1 MTKTRTQP
9 YSISRLRADL
19 YRVIDQ
25 VLETG
30 EPVEIER
37 NGRRVRIVRAETA
50 GRLAA
55 LRPHP
60 EYLPGDPESLVHVDW
75 SDEWKP

>member
-1 MTKTRTQP
+1 MPKTTT

-19 YRVIDQ
+19 YRVIDR

-30 EPVEIER
+30 EPVEVER
-37 NGRRVRIVRAETA
+37 NGRRVRIVPAEA
-50 GRLAA
+50 ASQLAA

-60 EYLPGDPESLVHVDW
+60 DYLAADPESLVHLDW
-75 SDEWKP
+75 SDEWTP

>member
-1 MTKTRTQP
+1 MTKNKP

-37 NGRRVRIVRAETA
+37 NGRRLRIVPAEA
-50 GRLAA
+50 ASRLSA

-60 EYLPGDPESLVHVDW
+60 EYLSEDPESLVHLDW
-75 SDEWKP
+75 SGEWEP

>member
-1 MTKTRTQP
+1 MTKTKP
-9 YSISRLRADL
+9 YSVSRLRANL

-30 EPVEIER
+30 VPVEIER
-37 NGRRVRIVRAETA
+37 NGRRLRIVPVQAA

-60 EYLPGDPESLVHVDW
+60 DYLRGDPESLVHMDW

>member
-1 MTKTRTQP
+1 MSTRKP
-9 YSISRLRADL
+9 YSVSRLRANL
-19 YRVIDQ
+19 YRVIDR

-37 NGRRVRIVRAETA
+37 NGRRLRIVPAEAA

-60 EYLPGDPESLVHVDW
+60 EYLRDDPESLVHLDW
-75 SDEWKP
+75 TGEWEP

>member
-1 MTKTRTQP
+1 MPKTTT

-19 YRVIDQ
+19 YRVIDR

-30 EPVEIER
+30 EPVEVER
-37 NGRRVRIVRAETA
+37 NGRRVRIVPAEA
-50 GRLAA
+50 ASQLAA

-60 EYLPGDPESLVHVDW
+60 G
-75 SDEWKP
+75 

>member
-1 MTKTRTQP
+1 MTRTKT

-37 NGRRVRIVRAETA
+37 NGRRLRIVPVEVA

-60 EYLPGDPESLVHVDW
+60 EYLSGDPESLVHLDW

>member
-1 MTKTRTQP
+1 MIKAKP
-9 YSISRLRADL
+9 YSVSRLRANL

-25 VLETG
+25 VLATG

-37 NGRRVRIVRAETA
+37 HGQRLRIVPAETA
-50 GRLAA
+50 GRFAA

-60 EYLPGDPESLVHVDW
+60 GYIEGDPESLVHMDW

>member
-1 MTKTRTQP
+1 MIKPKP
-9 YSISRLRADL
+9 YSISRLRANL
-19 YRVIDQ
+19 YQVVDR

-37 NGRRVRIVRAETA
+37 HGRRVRIVSVESA

-60 EYLPGDPESLVHVDW
+60 GYIEGDPESLVHMDW